1 MILLDEFKDAIENDK
16 NATNIWQKSY
26 VLSYKNPLHITGFN
40 HHPITNQ
47 YNLRGKRAMKEDDNV
62 INILT

>member
-1 MILLDEFKDAIENDK
+1 MILLDEFKDTIENDK

-26 VLSYKNPLHITGFN
+26 VLSYKNPLHITAFN

-47 YNLRGKRAMKEDDNV
+47 YNLRSKTCDNEGREQ
-62 INILT
+62 